1 MAHDFLAAILFTF
14 LWFALVWLDSVSLI
28 LFFFCTED
36 IDPSVGRFRNMI
48 QTTVIPNK
56 VKKNTFSGWLWIP
69 FENLYDKEC

>member
-56 VKKNTFSGWLWIP
+56 VKKTHFLWVTLNTIRKP
-69 FENLYDKEC
+69 IR